1 MAAIRQPQM
10 IEILLDAIQASGGSA
25 IFLGGNNKPYKF
37 IVQFQD
43 NRFELWVYIWTVTH
57 GGGQRSSREFRIQMT
72 SVNPPLAIN
81 PNGYTVLMG
90 YSPTQNVF
98 AGFSLEKHKTF
109 SVGSPSIQINL
120 NALDTGLQDGFGFYT
135 KDNSEIAIG
144 VRPDLFIQYCLNAKE
159 LHETGNVEIVPL
171 LTSSIENNTNEQI
184 INEIERDIETLPL
197 ERKLIVQ
204 KVQKLSRES
213 KFRKIVLAAYDY
225 RCAIS
230 RMQLKL
236 LDAAHILPVASNIS
250 TDHVTNGLALNPTLH
265 RAYDNSLIYIDE
277 DFKMQ
282 INPNKRKE
290 LYDINQ
296 LDGID
301 YLEQFANRTIYLPQ
315 DRNQR
320 PNIENIIQA
329 NHYRNIPKRK
339 P

>member
-1 MAAIRQPQM
+1 MAAIRQSQM
-10 IEILLDAIQASGGSA
+10 INILLDAIQASGGSA
-25 IFLGGNNKPYKF
+25 IFLGGNSKPYKF
-37 IVQFQD
+37 IIQFQN

-72 SVNPPLAIN
+72 SVDSPLATN

-90 YSPTQNVF
+90 YSPELSVF

-109 SVGSPSIQINL
+109 TAGSPSIQINL
-120 NALDTGLQDGFGFYT
+120 NALDTGLQNGFGFST

-144 VRPDLFIQYCLNAKE
+144 IRPDLFIQYCLNAKA
-159 LHETGNVEIVPL
+159 LHETGNIEILPILVN
-171 LTSSIENNTNEQI
+171 SIENNTNEEI
-184 INEIERDIETLPL
+184 STEIEKEIEALPL

-213 KFRKIVLAAYDY
+213 KFRKIVISAYDN

-277 DFKMQ
+277 NFEMQ
-282 INPNKRKE
+282 INPNRRQE
-290 LYDINQ
+290 LYYINQ

-301 YLEQFANRTIYLPQ
+301 YLEQFVGRVIYLPQ
-315 DRNQR
+315 DKNQR
-320 PNIENIIQA
+320 PNINNIIQA
-329 NHYRNIPKRK
+329 NIYRNIPKK
-339 P
+339 